1 MRSLTLAALVTA
13 ALLAVAPGHARAASQ
28 RTLGLDELITAA
40 SEIVVGEV
48 VASEARFEGR
58 LVVTRSTVQVEE
70 SLKGAPGA
78 RLEVTQLGGTAV
90 HPVIG
95 VSITMDVSSYT
106 AFRPGEKVVLFVEP
120 RRPRGRQLVGG
131 EQGKLLIREE
141 AATGT
146 RKLPVGP
153 KRLHLVRE
161 PERDVVAPEAM
172 TLDDLRVR
180 VREALARPTG
190 ATR

>member
-1 MRSLTLAALVTA
+1 MRPRTLAALVTA
-13 ALLAVAPGHARAASQ
+13 ALLALAPGHARAASQ

-95 VSITMDVSSYT
+95 ASITMDVSSYT

-120 RRPRGRQLVGG
+120 RRPEGRQLVGA

-141 AATGT
+141 TATGT
-146 RKLPVGP
+146 RNLPVGP
-153 KRLHLVRE
+153 KRLRLFRE
-161 PERDVVAPEAM
+161 PGRDLVTPEVM
-172 TLDDLRVR
+172 TLDDLRAR
-180 VREALARPTG
+180 IRERLTRPAG